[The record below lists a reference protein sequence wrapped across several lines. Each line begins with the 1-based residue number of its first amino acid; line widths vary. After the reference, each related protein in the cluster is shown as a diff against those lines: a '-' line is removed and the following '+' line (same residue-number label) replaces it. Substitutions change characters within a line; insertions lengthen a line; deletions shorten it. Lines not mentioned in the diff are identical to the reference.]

1 MMDLNKEHKF
11 ITSINGCKMSPLL
24 KDIVCYIGQSEC
36 YESSSE
42 VIEKTM
48 GLRIDDNKIHRL
60 CSDLGEK
67 STEWLDEQR
76 KDDGIK
82 PIVNQDTEVLYA
94 HCDGGYVL
102 TREEKWKETKVG
114 RVYTSSN
121 LLEISN
127 KRCYIDESWYAFH
140 IGDHSTFEEKMEQY
154 LDFYKNLKERMV
166 FIIDGAT
173 WIHKWINEKYPSALQ
188 ILDFFHAY
196 EKICYFSTKVISD
209 KIKRKKWQIDIHSK
223 LIKEGGQEVIKEIEK
238 ITCTSKSKSEEKEKL
253 LGYLSRNE
261 SRMNYPS
268 YLKQGLQI
276 GSGAMEAAHRT
287 LVQKRC
293 KLSGQR
299 WSQKGATNII
309 SLRNLRMNNKWS
321 VLQEYLRNAA

>member
-1 MMDLNKEHKF
+1 MDLNKEHPF
-11 ITSINGCKMSPLL
+11 ISSIKGCKMSPLL
-24 KDIVCYIGQSEC
+24 KDIVSYVGQSEC

-60 CSDLGEK
+60 CNDLGEK
-67 STEWLDEQR
+67 SAEWLDDQR
-76 KDDGIK
+76 KDNDTK
-82 PIVNQDTEVLYA
+82 PEISQDTEVLYA

-102 TREEKWKETKVG
+102 TREEKWKEVKVG
-114 RVYTSSN
+114 RVYSSN
-121 LLEISN
+121 NLLKTN
-127 KRCYIDESWYAFH
+127 DKRGYIDESWYTFH
-140 IGDHSTFEEKMEQY
+140 IGDHTTFEEKMEQY
-154 LDFYKNLKERMV
+154 LDSYKYLKERMV
-166 FIIDGAT
+166 FIVDGAI
-173 WIHKWINEKYPSALQ
+173 WIHNWINEKYPCALK

-209 KIKRKKWQIDIHSK
+209 KIKRKKWQIDMHAK
-223 LIKEGGQEVIKEIEK
+223 LLKEGGQEVIKEIEK
-238 ITCTSKSKSEEKEKL
+238 ITCISKSKSEEKEKL
-253 LGYLSRNE
+253 LGYLRRNE
-261 SRMNYPS
+261 TRMNYPS

-299 WSQKGATNII
+299 WTEKGATNVI
-309 SLRNLRMNNKWS
+309 SLRNLNMNNKWS
-321 VLQEYLRNAA
+321 VLQEYLRNTA